1 MSAEEEIKFK
11 VPHVHQSKPEALNLE
26 NFLKI
31 RFHYKMPQV
40 IQDIINY
47 LTDLD
52 VSDWNIESIGQAKRK
67 KSEDII
73 EEMVMSFD
81 LREKLQTDP
90 KLPYYKELE
99 KAMVQF
105 LPNTCK
111 LLLEKYSEFAYTYK
125 SKIKEEISKP
135 SIIEKWPKYFGI
147 NNTYISQSFYNYLS
161 GPKNLNITKITY
173 LTSIQL
179 LFNVIFK

>member
-1 MSAEEEIKFK
+1 
-11 VPHVHQSKPEALNLE
+11 
-26 NFLKI
+26 
-31 RFHYKMPQV
+31 
-40 IQDIINY
+40 
-47 LTDLD
+47 
-52 VSDWNIESIGQAKRK
+52 
-67 KSEDII
+67 
-73 EEMVMSFD
+73 MVMSFD

-135 SIIEKWPKYFGI
+135 SIIEK
-147 NNTYISQSFYNYLS
+147 
-161 GPKNLNITKITY
+161 
-173 LTSIQL
+173 
-179 LFNVIFK
+179 